1 MASEEKM
8 VIGVIQVPTRDGGVV
23 INISSGRP
31 VFILGRNGTGKSAL
45 VNHLHLNLG
54 DNVVYMPGSRS
65 SFFEHESLSLNP
77 ATRRALSKNMHAWDR
92 NHDARWRVINP
103 SSRNEKAVHDL
114 QAAET
119 QYKIDAA
126 NQIKAEG
133 TQSAAITRLQS
144 NSSPL
149 DRVNALLSQAN
160 LPVRLLID
168 SGELRATQSGT
179 VYSFARM
186 SDGERAALV
195 FAAEVVAAPT
205 GTIFVVDEPELHLH
219 PSIVVPLLEALI
231 NERPDCA
238 FVVCTHEL
246 QLPSSAESAT
256 IVLVRAAVW
265 QGETIATWDIDV
277 LDDSSQIPE
286 SLRVDLLGS
295 RRKILFI
302 EGTSTS
308 LDQPLYALL
317 FPLVSVRSRAS
328 CRDVMRAVEGLRSV
342 QELHRAQA
350 YGIVDHDGMGAE
362 QAAQLEESGVYP
374 LPVFAVESLYYCA
387 DVLAALAARQ
397 AQTLGIDPA
406 QIMVE
411 ATEAALHMLRS
422 GDTLQH
428 LAGRLA
434 ERQMRDQFL
443 LAMPTR
449 DALIGGQQSISISV
463 ESPYSAELDRI
474 NRLIESK
481 DLDALTS
488 RYPIRESGV
497 LTALAK
503 ALRFNGRADYER
515 AALTLIG
522 LDQLLRKRLIARL
535 GKLAVQL
542 A

>member
-1 MASEEKM
+1 M
-8 VIGVIQVPTRDGGVV
+8 IGAIQVPTLDGGIV
-23 INISSGRP
+23 INVSNGRP

-45 VNHLHLNLG
+45 VNYLRLNLG

-65 SFFEHESLSLNP
+65 SFFESESLSLNP
-77 ATRRALSKNMHAWDR
+77 ATRRQLSENMRSWDR
-92 NHDARWRVINP
+92 NHDARWRIINP

-149 DRVNALLSQAN
+149 DRVNAILSQAN

-168 SGELRATQSGT
+168 GGELRATQTGA

-186 SDGERAALV
+186 SDGERASLV

-205 GTIFVVDEPELHLH
+205 GTVFVVDEPELHLH

-246 QLPSSAESAT
+246 ELPSTTASAT

-265 QGETIATWDIDV
+265 HGGTISTWDIDV
-277 LDDSSQIPE
+277 LLDSSQIPE

-317 FPLVSVRSRAS
+317 FPLVSVRSRTS

-342 QELHRAQA
+342 KELHRAHA
-350 YGIVDHDGMGAE
+350 YGLVDHDGMGAD

-374 LPVFAVESLYYCA
+374 LPVFAVESLYYSA
-387 DVLAALAARQ
+387 DVLAAIAARQ

-406 QIMVE
+406 QIMAE
-411 ATEAALHMLRS
+411 ATEAALHMLMS
-422 GDTLQH
+422 GETTKH
-428 LAGRLA
+428 LASRLA

-449 DALIGGQQSISISV
+449 DALIGGQRNISISV
-463 ESPYSAELDRI
+463 ESPYAAELNRI
-474 NRLIESK
+474 NRFIEFK
-481 DLDALTS
+481 DVDAIIS

-522 LDQLLRKRLIARL
+522 LDQQLRERLRARL
-535 GKLAVQL
+535 GNLAVQL
-542 A
+542 T

>member
-8 VIGVIQVPTRDGGVV
+8 VIGVIQVPTLGGNVV
-23 INISSGRP
+23 INVSNSRP

-65 SFFEHESLSLNP
+65 SFFEYESLSLNP
-77 ATRRALSKNMHAWDR
+77 ATRRQLSQNMRAWDR

-133 TQSAAITRLQS
+133 TQSAAISRLQT

-149 DRVNALLSQAN
+149 DRVNALLLQAN

-168 SGELRATQSGT
+168 SGELRATQSGAI
-179 VYSFARM
+179 YSFARM
-186 SDGERAALV
+186 SDGERSSLV

-205 GTIFVVDEPELHLH
+205 GTVFVIDEPELHLH

-238 FVVCTHEL
+238 FVICTHEL
-246 QLPSSAESAT
+246 ELPSTASSAM

-265 QGETIATWDIDV
+265 RGETISTWEIDV

-295 RRKILFI
+295 RQKILFI

-317 FPLVSVRSRAS
+317 FPLVSVRSRTS
-328 CRDVMRAVEGLRSV
+328 CRDVMRAVEGLRTV
-342 QELHRAQA
+342 KELHRAQA
-350 YGIVDHDGMGAE
+350 YGLVDHDGMSAD

-374 LPVFAVESLYYCA
+374 LPVFAVESLYYSA
-387 DVLAALAARQ
+387 DVLVALAARQ

-406 QIMVE
+406 QIMAE
-411 ATEAALHMLRS
+411 ATEAALHTLKS
-422 GDTLQH
+422 GDTVQH
-428 LAGRLA
+428 LASRLA
-434 ERQMRDQFL
+434 ERHMRDQLL

-449 DALIGGQQSISISV
+449 DALIGGQQNISISV
-463 ESPYSAELDRI
+463 ESPYAAELDRI
-474 NRLIESK
+474 NRFIEFK
-481 DLDALTS
+481 DVDAIIS
-488 RYPIRESGV
+488 RYPVRESGV

-515 AALTLIG
+515 AALTLVG
-522 LDQLLRKRLIARL
+522 LDQQLRERLIARL
-535 GKLAVQL
+535 GNLAAQL